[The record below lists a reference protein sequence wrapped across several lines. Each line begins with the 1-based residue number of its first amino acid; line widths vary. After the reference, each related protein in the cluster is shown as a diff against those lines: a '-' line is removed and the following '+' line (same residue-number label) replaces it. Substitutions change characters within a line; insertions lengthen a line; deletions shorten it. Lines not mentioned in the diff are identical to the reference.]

1 LQQELLAARR
11 QLESQSNQILSL
23 EAALAARPVLPVDA
37 QPSEKDRLL
46 EEQRLTI
53 EDLRKAL
60 AGFEA
65 NLGEPLRKVKE
76 DVEEEFREKMTKL
89 ENANKEA
96 EAWAAELVR
105 QLEREKQV
113 HPFAETLEKCFLIIS
128 NSTAPYQA

>member
-1 LQQELLAARR
+1 
-11 QLESQSNQILSL
+11 LSL
-23 EAALAARPVLPVDA
+23 EVALAARPVLPADA

-53 EDLRKAL
+53 EDLRRAL

-76 DVEEEFREKMTKL
+76 DVEEEFRERLTKL
-89 ENANKEA
+89 ENTNKEA
-96 EAWAAELVR
+96 EAWAQELVR

-113 HPFAETLEKCFLIIS
+113 RSHSP
-128 NSTAPYQA
+128 N

>member
-1 LQQELLAARR
+1 M
-11 QLESQSNQILSL
+11 
-23 EAALAARPVLPVDA
+23 AARPVLPADA

-53 EDLRKAL
+53 EDLRRAL

-76 DVEEEFREKMTKL
+76 DVEEEFRARMLTLESTK
-89 ENANKEA
+89 KEA
-96 EAWAAELVR
+96 DAWGEELVR

-113 HPFAETLEKCFLIIS
+113 TMDHTHLLRC
-128 NSTAPYQA
+128 